1 MFRKIKGIIE
11 KYVTDPLGIR
21 VVRVSKKYRSQ
32 SLIEEERKRHQW
44 LIEKN
49 IKTILDIG
57 ANTGQFSE
65 VAFRLFPEAKIY
77 AFEPVPKCYHDLL
90 SNFANNPNFQA
101 FQIALGNEKGKA
113 KMNVNEFSLSSSI
126 LDLADLHK
134 ASYPFA
140 VSIENTEEVEIN
152 SLDRVAEQIEI
163 VTPLLIKIDVQGFE
177 DRVISG
183 GKCTFSKASVI
194 IIEMSIEKLYEDQVL
209 FDDLYQQLK
218 DLGFEYRG
226 NYTQDQSRINSQ
238 ILYVDGIFT
247 KKIDA

>member
-21 VVRVSKKYRSQ
+21 VVRVSKNKYRSQ

-65 VAFRLFPEAKIY
+65 FAFRLFPEAKIY
-77 AFEPVPKCYHDLL
+77 AFEPIPKCYHDLL

-101 FQIALGNEKGKA
+101 FQVALGNEKGKA
-113 KMNVNEFSLSSSI
+113 KMNVNEFSLASSL
-126 LDLADLHK
+126 LDLADLLK
-134 ASYPFA
+134 TSYPYA
-140 VSIENTEEVEIN
+140 ASIENTEEVEIDC
-152 SLDRVAEQIEI
+152 LDEIAEEIEI
-163 VTPLLIKIDVQGFE
+163 VEPLLIKVDVQGFE
-177 DRVISG
+177 DRVIAG
-183 GKCTFSKASVI
+183 GEQTFNRASVI
-194 IIEMSIEKLYEDQVL
+194 LIEMSIEKLYEDQVL
-209 FDDLYQQLK
+209 FDELYQKLK
-218 DLGFEYRG
+218 NLGFEYKG
-226 NYTQDQSRINSQ
+226 NYAQHHSKINNQ

-247 KKIDA
+247 KC